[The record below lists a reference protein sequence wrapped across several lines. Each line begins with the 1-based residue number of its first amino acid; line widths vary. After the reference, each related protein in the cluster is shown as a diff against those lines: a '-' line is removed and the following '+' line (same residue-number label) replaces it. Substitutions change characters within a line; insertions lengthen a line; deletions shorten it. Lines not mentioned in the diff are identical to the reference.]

1 MSPGVRRT
9 AMRETFGNPIS
20 RLLNGGVTL
29 TTIEKK
35 ILKAT
40 IEALPPILRSTA
52 ETQLGGF
59 NLVQREIDG
68 RALNFYR
75 KKFGQVIRDDLP
87 VLPIK
92 KGEIKLLALAFSIPG
107 RPDSFHVTATA
118 IDGYFFCLA
127 FSHDLRPVAACDNLS
142 VTKVTESWRSS
153 LATSAQRAEQ
163 PQRGHTTQRGQ
174 TTKGSCCTTFW
185 AVLLKMQRSA
195 QGANKPSHQQLPGGS
210 TGC

>member
-1 MSPGVRRT
+1 
-9 AMRETFGNPIS
+9 MRETFGNPIS

-75 KKFGQVIRDDLP
+75 KKFGRVIRDGLP

-127 FSHDLRPVAACDNLS
+127 FSHDLRPFAACDNLS

-163 PQRGHTTQRGQ
+163 PPRGHTTQRGQ
-174 TTKGSCCTTFW
+174 TTKGSCFTTFGG
-185 AVLLKMQRSA
+185 STFEDDTE
-195 QGANKPSHQQLPGGS
+195 QGGGDKSSRQQLPGAS